1 MSKKTKISLSRLE
14 SFLKAQCDRLRT
26 SMDAA
31 EYKNYIIALLFLKRI
46 NDQFE
51 IDRQQ
56 LKDDLKK
63 QYPDADEAT
72 IEEELDIPS
81 KYNCYVLELARW
93 KYLLH
98 PMNEEGEELSYGDA
112 ITTALA
118 EVEKNNSALLSGVLS
133 KTKFNELNTK
143 GERVLDEETLSALLK
158 DFNDF
163 PKLQDENFEFPDLL
177 GAAYEYLIKFFAESA
192 GKKAGEFYTPS
203 EVVYLMG
210 QILQPKETDEICDPT
225 VGSGGLLITMHNYV
239 ENRYGS
245 ADKLTLHG
253 QEKFD
258 SPYQMCKMNMI
269 FHNIRNARIEQGDTL
284 LDPKL
289 VTGGTLNQY
298 DIVVA
303 NPPFSQNYTTANMK
317 FKERFQNWMSK
328 KKQAD
333 FMFVQHMISVLKNN
347 GRMAVVMPHGV
358 LFRGGEEQKMR
369 QRLIMGS
376 DINPACILECV
387 IGLPQGLFYGTGIP
401 AFLLIINKADATNR
415 KGVFFINADREYK
428 EGKNQ
433 NSLRPED
440 IEKISFVYHN
450 KKEIPGYSRLVS
462 KETLAKED
470 YNCNIRR
477 YVDNSEAPTPQDVKA
492 HINGG
497 IPANEID
504 ALKSVFDCYPGL
516 QEKLFTE
523 ATDDYANFTDSI
535 KEKADIKSIIA
546 ESDGKKQ
553 VVENYSTAIDAFWN
567 ASNADLNALHGG
579 SLFDFN
585 HNLTDRFVSELA
597 QLSVLDEY
605 QIRGS
610 FAHFSDALKSDF
622 RSVQSSGWTAE
633 LIPDDELIANEF
645 PEVLADFKRLES
657 RRDELEAKFAEIAD
671 MDPEEWDAEQYEV
684 MPKAI
689 ISDFRDER
697 KNLNGQIKE
706 LKKELKTQERMAK
719 FAFKVEQKRLNEL
732 RKQAVKAK
740 NEDTVKE
747 VDARIAALVLP
758 VIDDS
763 EIQELN
769 RQVENI
775 DAQIAHHVA
784 LENELKDCRKKIREI
799 EVSKEALADKAREQ
813 ISDDDARR
821 LITARWLNSLHEI
834 INVYLEAHARGLQ
847 QKVELIYGKYSVTLN
862 DLLSERDTATKE
874 LDVYLKE
881 LGYVDQTIDVNYE

>member
-1 MSKKTKISLSRLE
+1 MPKKTKISLSRLE

-51 IDRQQ
+51 IDRLA
-56 LKDDLKK
+56 LKDELKK
-63 QYPDADEAT
+63 QYPNAPETDIEA
-72 IEEELDIPS
+72 ELSIPE
-81 KYNCYVLELARW
+81 KYICYVPDKARW
-93 KYLLH
+93 KFVLN
-98 PMNEEGEELSYGDA
+98 PVDAEGETISYADA

-118 EVEKNNSALLSGVLS
+118 EVEKSNSALLSGVLS

-245 ADKLTLHG
+245 AEKLTLHG

-284 LDPKL
+284 LNPKL

-303 NPPFSQNYTTANMK
+303 NPPFSQNYTTANMQ

-333 FMFVQHMISVLKNN
+333 FMFVQHMIAVLKNN

-376 DINPACILECV
+376 ESHPSCILECV

-401 AFLLIINKADATNR
+401 ASLLIINKAGAADR

-440 IEKISFVYHN
+440 IEKISYIYHN
-450 KKEIPGYSRLVS
+450 KIEIEGYSRMVS
-462 KETLAKED
+462 RETLATED

-477 YVDNSEAPTPQDVKA
+477 YVDNSEPPTPQDVKA
-492 HINGG
+492 HLQGG
-497 IPANEID
+497 IPEAEIL
-504 ALKSVFDCYPGL
+504 ALKAEFDCYKGL
-516 QEKLFTE
+516 QDKLFTA
-523 ATDDYANFTDSI
+523 ATDGYAHFADAVN
-535 KEKADIKSIIA
+535 EKADIKTTIG
-546 ESDGKKQ
+546 ESKGKQQ
-553 VVENYSTAIDAFWN
+553 VADDYHKAIETFWK
-567 ASNADLNALHGG
+567 ASDADLDSLHGG

-585 HNLTDRFVSELA
+585 NNLTDRFVATLTN
-597 QLSVLDEY
+597 LNVLDKY
-605 QIRGS
+605 QVRGS
-610 FAHFSDALKSDF
+610 FAHFSDMLKSDF

-645 PEVLADFKRLES
+645 PEVLADLKRLEN
-657 RRDELEAKFAEIAD
+657 RRDELDAKFAEIAE

-684 MPKAI
+684 MPKSV
-689 ISDFRDER
+689 ISDIKAE
-697 KNLNGQIKE
+697 IKE
-706 LKKELKTQERMAK
+706 LKA
-719 FAFKVEQKRLNEL
+719 QKREL
-732 RKQAVKAK
+732 TKQQKALEKRRKLGESVADEA
-740 NEDTVKE
+740 
-747 VDARIAALVLP
+747 ARCAADIAALDKQ
-758 VIDDS
+758 IADK
-763 EIQELN
+763 E
-769 RQVENI
+769 
-775 DAQIAHHVA
+775 AGIAHHVA
-784 LENELKDCRKKIREI
+784 LENELKDCRKQIREI
-799 EVSKEALADKAREQ
+799 ELSKEALADKAREQ
-813 ISDDDARR
+813 ISDNDARR
-821 LITARWLNSLHEI
+821 LITQRWLATLHDNI
-834 INVYLEAHARGLQ
+834 AVYLEAHARRLQ
-847 QKVELIYGKYSVTLN
+847 QSIELLHDKYSVTLH
-862 DLLSERDTATKE
+862 DMLAERDEATNK
-874 LDVYLKE
+874 LDEFLKE
-881 LGYVDQTIDVNYE
+881 LGYF

>member
-1 MSKKTKISLSRLE
+1 MPKKTKISLSRLE
-14 SFLKAQCDRLRT
+14 SFLKAQCDCLRT

-51 IDRQQ
+51 IDRIA
-56 LKDDLKK
+56 LKDELKK
-63 QYPDADEAT
+63 QFPNAAEADIEA
-72 IEEELDIPS
+72 ELDIPE
-81 KYNCYVLELARW
+81 KYICYVPDKARW
-93 KYLLH
+93 KFVLN
-98 PMNEEGEELSYGDA
+98 PVDDEGETISYADA

-118 EVEKNNSALLSGVLS
+118 EVEKSNSALLSGVLS

-225 VGSGGLLITMHNYV
+225 VGSGGLLITMYNYV
-239 ENRYGS
+239 ENRYGN
-245 ADKLTLHG
+245 AAKLTLHG
-253 QEKFD
+253 QELKP

-269 FHNIRNARIEQGDTL
+269 FHNNRNARIEQGDTL
-284 LDPKL
+284 LTPKL

-303 NPPFSQNYTTANMK
+303 NPPFSQNYTTANMQ

-376 DINPACILECV
+376 EGHPSCILECV

-401 AFLLIINKADATNR
+401 ASLLIINKAGAAER

-440 IEKISFVYHN
+440 IEKISYVYHN
-450 KKEIPGYSRLVS
+450 KIEIDGYSRLVS
-462 KETLAKED
+462 KKTLAAED

-477 YVDNSEAPTPQDVKA
+477 YVDNSEPPTPQDVKA
-492 HINGG
+492 HLQGG
-497 IPANEID
+497 IPEAEIL
-504 ALKSVFDCYPGL
+504 ALKTFFDWYKGL
-516 QEKLFTE
+516 QDKLFTA
-523 ATDDYANFTDSI
+523 ATDGYAHFADAV
-535 KEKADIKSIIA
+535 KEKADIKNIIS
-546 ESDGKKQ
+546 ESKGKQQ
-553 VVENYSTAIDAFWN
+553 VADDYHKAIETFWTASD
-567 ASNADLNALHGG
+567 ADLDSLHGG

-585 HNLTDRFVSELA
+585 NNLTDRFVATLTSLN
-597 QLSVLDEY
+597 VLDKY
-605 QIRGS
+605 QVRGS
-610 FAHFSDALKSDF
+610 FAHFSDTLKSDF

-645 PEVLADFKRLES
+645 PEVLADLKRLEN
-657 RRDELEAKFAEIAD
+657 RRDELDAKFAEIAE

-684 MPKAI
+684 MPKSV
-689 ISDFRDER
+689 ISDIKAE
-697 KNLNGQIKE
+697 IKE
-706 LKKELKTQERMAK
+706 LKA
-719 FAFKVEQKRLNEL
+719 QKREL
-732 RKQAVKAK
+732 SKQQKALEKRRKLGESVADEAARCAADIATLDKQIA
-740 NEDTVKE
+740 EKE
-747 VDARIAALVLP
+747 
-758 VIDDS
+758 S
-763 EIQELN
+763 G
-769 RQVENI
+769 
-775 DAQIAHHVA
+775 IAHHVT
-784 LENELKDCRKKIREI
+784 LENELKDCRKQIREI
-799 EVSKEALADKAREQ
+799 ELSKEALADKAREQ

-821 LITARWLNSLHEI
+821 LITQRWLASLHDNI
-834 INVYLEAHARGLQ
+834 AVYLEAHARHLQ
-847 QKVELIYGKYSVTLN
+847 QSIELLHDKYSVTLQN
-862 DLLSERDTATKE
+862 LIEERDAATEE
-874 LDVYLKE
+874 LNKYLKE
-881 LGYVDQTIDVNYE
+881 LGYE

>member
-1 MSKKTKISLSRLE
+1 MPKKQKISLSRLE

-51 IDRQQ
+51 IDRIA
-56 LKDDLKK
+56 LKESLRK
-63 QYPDADEAT
+63 QYPDADDNDIT
-72 IEEELDIPS
+72 NELDIPE
-81 KYNCYVLELARW
+81 KYNCYVPEKARW
-93 KYLLH
+93 EFVLN
-98 PMNEEGEELSYGDA
+98 PTDDEGAIISYADA

-118 EVEKNNSALLSGVLS
+118 EVEKSNSALLSGVLS

-143 GERVLDEETLSALLK
+143 GERILDEETLRALLN

-245 ADKLTLHG
+245 AERLTLHG

-284 LDPKL
+284 LTPKL
-289 VTGGTLNQY
+289 TTNGTLNQY

-303 NPPFSQNYTTANMK
+303 NPPFSQNYTTANMQ
-317 FKERFQNWMSK
+317 FKERFRNWMSK

-369 QRLIMGS
+369 QRLITGS
-376 DINPACILECV
+376 ETAPSCILECV

-401 AFLLIINKADATNR
+401 ASLLIINKAGATDR
-415 KGVFFINADREYK
+415 KGVFFINADREYR

-440 IEKISFVYHN
+440 IEKISYVYHN
-450 KKEIPGYSRLVS
+450 KIEIDGYSRLVC
-462 KETLAKED
+462 KEMLEAED
-470 YNCNIRR
+470 FNCNIRR
-477 YVDNSEAPTPQDVKA
+477 YVDNSEPPTPQDVKA
-492 HINGG
+492 HLQGG
-497 IPANEID
+497 IPETEIL
-504 ALKSVFDCYPGL
+504 ALKTMFDCYNGL
-516 QEKLFTE
+516 QNKMFTA
-523 ATDDYANFTDSI
+523 ATDGYAHFTDAVT
-535 KEKADIKSIIA
+535 EKADIKTIIG
-546 ESDGKKQ
+546 ESKGKQQ
-553 VVENYSTAIDAFWN
+553 VADDYHKAIETFWTASD
-567 ASNADLNALHGG
+567 ADLDALHGG

-585 HNLTDRFVSELA
+585 NQLTDRFVATLTN
-597 QLSVLDEY
+597 LNVLDKY
-605 QIRGS
+605 QVRGS
-610 FAHFSDALKSDF
+610 FAHFSDSLKSDF

-645 PEVLADFKRLES
+645 PEVLADLKRLEN
-657 RRDELEAKFAEIAD
+657 RRDELDAKFAEIAEL
-671 MDPEEWDAEQYEV
+671 DPEEWDAEQYEV
-684 MPKAI
+684 MPKAV
-689 ISDFRDER
+689 ISEI
-697 KNLNGQIKE
+697 KGEIKE
-706 LKKELKTQERMAK
+706 LKA
-719 FAFKVEQKRLNEL
+719 QKREL
-732 RKQAVKAK
+732 AKQQKALEKRRKAGE
-740 NEDTVKE
+740 NMTVQLDKYAN
-747 VDARIAALVLP
+747 DIA
-758 VIDDS
+758 
-763 EIQELN
+763 
-769 RQVENI
+769 NI
-775 DAQIAHHVA
+775 DAQMADKETGIAHHVA
-784 LENELKDCRKKIREI
+784 LENELKDCRKQIREI
-799 EVSKEALADKAREQ
+799 ERSKEALADKAREQ
-813 ISDDDARR
+813 ISDTDARR
-821 LITARWLNSLHEI
+821 LITQRWLATLHDNI
-834 INVYLEAHARGLQ
+834 AVYLEAHARRLQ
-847 QKVELIYGKYSVTLN
+847 QCVELLHDKYSVTLR
-862 DLLSERDTATKE
+862 DLLDERDAATEE
-874 LDVYLKE
+874 LNKYLKE
-881 LGYVDQTIDVNYE
+881 LGYE

>member
-1 MSKKTKISLSRLE
+1 MFKLSQMAKKTKISLSRLE

-51 IDRQQ
+51 IDRLA

-81 KYNCYVLELARW
+81 KYNCYVPALARW

-245 ADKLTLHG
+245 AEKLTLHG

-289 VTGGTLNQY
+289 VNGGTLNQY

-401 AFLLIINKADATNR
+401 ASLLIINKADATNR
-415 KGVFFINADREYK
+415 EGVFFINADREYK

-450 KKEIPGYSRLVS
+450 KKEIPGYSRVVS
-462 KETLAKED
+462 KETLAEED

-497 IPANEID
+497 IPAKEID
-504 ALKSVFDCYPGL
+504 ELKPVFDCYPGL

-523 ATDDYANFTDSI
+523 ATDGYADFAESVI
-535 KEKADIKSIIA
+535 EKADIKNIIA

-553 VVENYSTAIDAFWN
+553 VMESYSTAIDAFWN
-567 ASNADLNALHGG
+567 ASDADLNALHGG

-597 QLSVLDEY
+597 KLSVLDEY

-645 PEVLADFKRLES
+645 PEVLADLKRLES

-689 ISDFRDER
+689 ITDFKDER

-706 LKKELKTQERMAK
+706 LKKEQKAQERMAK

-821 LITARWLNSLHEI
+821 LITARWLATLHDNI
-834 INVYLEAHARGLQ
+834 AVYLEAHALRLQ
-847 QKVELIYGKYSVTLN
+847 QSVELLHDKYFVTLN
-862 DLLSERDTATKE
+862 DLLSERDEATKE
-874 LDVYLKE
+874 LDEYLKE
-881 LGYVDQTIDVNYE
+881 LGYTNA

>member
-1 MSKKTKISLSRLE
+1 MSRKTKISLSRLE

-51 IDRQQ
+51 IDRLK
-56 LKDDLKK
+56 LKDELLK
-63 QYPDADEAT
+63 QYPDADEAD
-72 IEEELDIPS
+72 IEAELDIPE
-81 KYNCYVLELARW
+81 KHICYVPDKARW
-93 KYLLH
+93 KFVLN
-98 PMNEEGEELSYGDA
+98 PVDDKGEDVSYADA

-118 EVEKNNSALLSGVLS
+118 EVEKSNSALLSGVLS

-143 GERVLDEETLSALLK
+143 GERVLDEETLDALLK
-158 DFNDF
+158 DFDRF

-245 ADKLTLHG
+245 AEKLTLHG

-284 LDPKL
+284 LNPKL
-289 VTGGTLNQY
+289 TTGGTLNQY

-303 NPPFSQNYTTANMK
+303 NPPFSQNYTTANMQY
-317 FKERFQNWMSK
+317 KERFQNWMSK
-328 KKQAD
+328 KKHAD

-376 DINPACILECV
+376 EGHPSCILECV
-387 IGLPQGLFYGTGIP
+387 IGLPQALFYGTGIP
-401 AFLLIINKADATNR
+401 ASLLIINKEGAADR

-440 IEKISFVYHN
+440 IEKISYVYHH
-450 KKEIPGYSRLVS
+450 KKELEGYSRMVS
-462 KETLAKED
+462 CETLAAED

-492 HINGG
+492 HLQGG
-497 IPANEID
+497 IPQAEVQ
-504 ALKSVFDCYPGL
+504 ALKPCFDNYKGL

-523 ATDDYANFTDSI
+523 ATDGYAHFTEAV
-535 KEKADIKSIIA
+535 KEKADIKALIN
-546 ESDGKKQ
+546 ESEGKQ
-553 VVENYSTAIDAFWN
+553 QITDSYHQAIETFWK
-567 ASNADLNALHGG
+567 SSDADLNSLQGG

-585 HNLTDRFVSELA
+585 NNLTDRFVSTLS
-597 QLSVLDEY
+597 QLEVLDQY

-610 FAHFSDALKSDF
+610 FAHFSDMLKSDF

-645 PEVLADFKRLES
+645 PEVLADLKRLEN
-657 RRDELEAKFAEIAD
+657 RRDELDAKFAEIAEMEPD
-671 MDPEEWDAEQYEV
+671 EWDAEQYEV

-689 ISDFRDER
+689 ISEI
-697 KNLNGQIKE
+697 KAEIKE
-706 LKKELKTQERMAK
+706 LKAQKRELAKQQKALEKRRKSGADVTKELRVCGADLSDIEFQITEKEAGIARH
-719 FAFKVEQKRLNEL
+719 VE
-732 RKQAVKAK
+732 
-740 NEDTVKE
+740 
-747 VDARIAALVLP
+747 
-758 VIDDS
+758 
-763 EIQELN
+763 
-769 RQVENI
+769 
-775 DAQIAHHVA
+775 

-799 EVSKEALADKAREQ
+799 ELSKEALADKAREQ
-813 ISDDDARR
+813 ISDDDAHR
-821 LITARWLNSLHEI
+821 LITQRWLVTLHDN
-834 INVYLEAHARGLQ
+834 INVYLEAHARRLQ
-847 QKVELIYGKYSVTLN
+847 QSVELLYEKYSVTLK
-862 DLLSERDTATKE
+862 DLIKERDEATKE
-874 LDVYLKE
+874 LDGYLKE
-881 LGYVDQTIDVNYE
+881 LGYIQ

>member
-1 MSKKTKISLSRLE
+1 MPKKTKISLSRLE

-51 IDRQQ
+51 IDRIA
-56 LKDDLKK
+56 LKDELKK
-63 QYPDADEAT
+63 QYPNAAGADIEA
-72 IEEELDIPS
+72 ELDIPE
-81 KYNCYVLELARW
+81 KYICYVPDKARW
-93 KYLLH
+93 KFVLN
-98 PMNEEGEELSYGDA
+98 PVDDEGETISYADA

-118 EVEKNNSALLSGVLS
+118 EVEKSNSALLSGVLS

-245 ADKLTLHG
+245 AERLTLHG

-284 LDPKL
+284 LNPKL

-303 NPPFSQNYTTANMK
+303 NPPFSQNYTTANMQ

-369 QRLIMGS
+369 QRLITGS
-376 DINPACILECV
+376 EGHPSCILECV

-401 AFLLIINKADATNR
+401 ASLLIINKANATNR
-415 KGVFFINADREYK
+415 QGVFFINADREYK

-440 IEKISFVYHN
+440 IEKISYVYHN
-450 KKEIPGYSRLVS
+450 KIEIEGYSRLVT
-462 KETLAKED
+462 KETLKAED

-477 YVDNSEAPTPQDVKA
+477 YVDNSEPPTPQDVKA
-492 HINGG
+492 HLQGG
-497 IPANEID
+497 IPEAEIL
-504 ALKSVFDCYPGL
+504 ALKAEFDCYKGL
-516 QEKLFTE
+516 QDKLFTA
-523 ATDDYANFTDSI
+523 ATNGYAHFADAV
-535 KEKADIKSIIA
+535 KEKADIKTTIG
-546 ESDGKKQ
+546 ESKGKQQ
-553 VVENYSTAIDAFWN
+553 VADDYHKAIETFWK
-567 ASNADLNALHGG
+567 ASDADLDTLHGG

-585 HNLTDRFVSELA
+585 NNLTDRFVATLTSLN
-597 QLSVLDEY
+597 VLDKY
-605 QIRGS
+605 QVRGS
-610 FAHFSDALKSDF
+610 FAHFSDTLKSDF

-645 PEVLADFKRLES
+645 PEVLADLKRLEN
-657 RRDELEAKFAEIAD
+657 RRDELDAKFAEIAE

-684 MPKAI
+684 MPKTI
-689 ISDFRDER
+689 ISEV
-697 KNLNGQIKE
+697 KAEIKE
-706 LKKELKTQERMAK
+706 LKA
-719 FAFKVEQKRLNEL
+719 QKREL
-732 RKQAVKAK
+732 SKQQKALEKRRKLG
-740 NEDTVKE
+740 ETV
-747 VDARIAALVLP
+747 VDETAQCAADIAALDKQ
-758 VIDDS
+758 IA
-763 EIQELN
+763 EKE
-769 RQVENI
+769 
-775 DAQIAHHVA
+775 AGIAHHVA

-799 EVSKEALADKAREQ
+799 ELSKEALADKAREQ

-821 LITARWLNSLHEI
+821 LITQRWLATLHDNI
-834 INVYLEAHARGLQ
+834 VVYLEAHARRLQ
-847 QKVELIYGKYSVTLN
+847 QSVELLHNKYSVTLQN
-862 DLLSERDTATKE
+862 LIEERDKATKV
-874 LDVYLKE
+874 LDDYLKE
-881 LGYVDQTIDVNYE
+881 LGYANA

>member
-1 MSKKTKISLSRLE
+1 MSRKTKVSLSRLE

-51 IDRQQ
+51 IDRLA

-81 KYNCYVLELARW
+81 KYNCYVPVLARW

-245 ADKLTLHG
+245 AEKLTLHG

-401 AFLLIINKADATNR
+401 ASLLIINKADATNR
-415 KGVFFINADREYK
+415 EGVFFINADREYK

-462 KETLAKED
+462 KETLAEED

-497 IPANEID
+497 IPVKEID
-504 ALKSVFDCYPGL
+504 ELKPVFDCYEGL

-523 ATDDYANFTDSI
+523 ATDGYADFSDAVT
-535 KEKADIKSIIA
+535 EKADIKSIIA

-553 VVENYSTAIDAFWN
+553 VMESYSTAIDAFWN
-567 ASNADLNALHGG
+567 ASDADLNALHGG

-597 QLSVLDEY
+597 KLSVLDEY

-645 PEVLADFKRLES
+645 PEVLADLKRLES

-684 MPKAI
+684 MPKTI

-697 KNLNGQIKE
+697 KNLNAQIKE
-706 LKKELKTQERMAK
+706 LKKEQKAQERMAK
-719 FAFKVEQKRLNEL
+719 IEFRIEQKRLNEL

-799 EVSKEALADKAREQ
+799 EVGKEALADKAREQ

-834 INVYLEAHARGLQ
+834 INVYLESHARGLQ
-847 QKVELIYGKYSVTLN
+847 QKVELLHDKYSVTLN
-862 DLLSERDTATKE
+862 DLLSERDAATKE
-874 LDVYLKE
+874 LNVYLKE
-881 LGYVDQTIDVNYE
+881 LGYIQ

>member
-1 MSKKTKISLSRLE
+1 MPKKTKISLSRLE

-51 IDRQQ
+51 IDRLA
-56 LKDDLKK
+56 LKDKLKA
-63 QYPDADEAT
+63 QYPDVDEAD
-72 IEEELDIPS
+72 IEAELDVPE
-81 KYNCYVLELARW
+81 KYNCFVPDKARW
-93 KYLLH
+93 KYVLH
-98 PMNEEGEELSYGDA
+98 PLDDEGETIDYADA

-118 EVEKNNSALLSGVLS
+118 EVEKHNSALLSGVLS
-133 KTKFNELNTK
+133 KTRFNDLNTK
-143 GERVLDEETLSALLK
+143 GERILDEETLKALLK

-269 FHNIRNARIEQGDTL
+269 FHNIRTARIEQGDTL

-289 VTGGTLNQY
+289 VAGGVLNQY

-333 FMFVQHMISVLKNN
+333 FMFVQHMIAVLKNN

-376 DINPACILECV
+376 DTNPSCILECV

-401 AFLLIINKADATNR
+401 ASLLIINKAGAADR
-415 KGVFFINADREYK
+415 KGVFFINADKEYK

-450 KKEIPGYSRLVS
+450 KVEIKGYSRLVT
-462 KETLAKED
+462 KETLAAED

-477 YVDNSEAPTPQDVKA
+477 YVDNSEPPTPQDVKA
-492 HINGG
+492 HIKGG
-497 IPANEID
+497 IPQAEIE
-504 ALKSVFDCYPGL
+504 ALNMYFDCYQGL
-516 QEKLFTE
+516 KDLLFTGE
-523 ATDDYANFTDSI
+523 TEGYANFTDAV
-535 KEKADIKSIIA
+535 KEKAVIKNMIG
-546 ESDGKKQ
+546 ESEGKKQ
-553 VVENYSTAIDAFWN
+553 VAADYHKAIENFWE
-567 ASNADLNALHGG
+567 ASHADLDGLHDG

-585 HNLTDRFVSELA
+585 NNLTERFVSSLGGLE
-597 QLSVLDEY
+597 VLD
-605 QIRGS
+605 QNQVRGS
-610 FAHFSDALKSDF
+610 FAHFSDTLRSDF

-633 LIPDDELIANEF
+633 LIPDEELIANEF
-645 PEVLADFKRLES
+645 PEVLKDLRRLES
-657 RRDELEAKFAEIAD
+657 RRDELDAKFAEIAEIE
-671 MDPEEWDAEQYEV
+671 PEEWDAEQYEV

-689 ISDFRDER
+689 ISEI
-697 KNLNGQIKE
+697 KAEIKE
-706 LKKELKTQERMAK
+706 LKA
-719 FAFKVEQKRLNEL
+719 QKREL
-732 RKQAVKAK
+732 AKQQKALAKRGKAGTDVATEAAKCATDMEELDKQIAVKEAGI
-740 NEDTVKE
+740 
-747 VDARIAALVLP
+747 ARH
-758 VIDDS
+758 
-763 EIQELN
+763 
-769 RQVENI
+769 VE
-775 DAQIAHHVA
+775 
-784 LENELKDCRKKIREI
+784 LENELKECRKHIREI
-799 EVSKEALADKAREQ
+799 EQNKEALADKAREQ

-821 LITARWLNSLHEI
+821 LITQRWLDTLHNNI
-834 INVYLEAHARGLQ
+834 DVYLEAHARRMQ
-847 QKVELIYGKYSVTLN
+847 QGVELLFDKYTVTLKALIDKRN
-862 DLLSERDTATKE
+862 DATEE
-874 LDVYLKE
+874 LNGYLKE
-881 LGYVDQTIDVNYE
+881 LGYIE

>member
-1 MSKKTKISLSRLE
+1 MPKKTKISLSRLE

-51 IDRQQ
+51 IDRLA
-56 LKDDLKK
+56 LKDELKK
-63 QYPDADEAT
+63 QYPNAPETDIEA
-72 IEEELDIPS
+72 ELSIPE
-81 KYNCYVLELARW
+81 KYICYVPDKARW
-93 KYLLH
+93 KFVLN
-98 PMNEEGEELSYGDA
+98 PVDDEGETISYADA

-118 EVEKNNSALLSGVLS
+118 EVEKSNSALLSGVLS

-245 ADKLTLHG
+245 AERLTLHG

-284 LDPKL
+284 LTPKL

-303 NPPFSQNYTTANMK
+303 NPPFSQNYTTANMQ

-358 LFRGGEEQKMR
+358 LFRGDEEQKMR

-376 DINPACILECV
+376 EGHPSCILECV

-401 AFLLIINKADATNR
+401 ASLLIINKAGAADR

-440 IEKISFVYHN
+440 IEKISYVYHN
-450 KKEIPGYSRLVS
+450 KIEIEGYSRMVS
-462 KETLAKED
+462 RETLATED

-477 YVDNSEAPTPQDVKA
+477 YVDNSEPPTPQDVKA
-492 HINGG
+492 HLQGG
-497 IPANEID
+497 IPEAEIL
-504 ALKSVFDCYPGL
+504 ALKAEFDCYKGL
-516 QEKLFTE
+516 QDKLFTA
-523 ATDDYANFTDSI
+523 ATDGYAHFADAV
-535 KEKADIKSIIA
+535 KEKADIKTIIG
-546 ESDGKKQ
+546 ESKGKQQ
-553 VVENYSTAIDAFWN
+553 VADDYHKAIETFWK
-567 ASNADLNALHGG
+567 ASDADLDTLHGG

-585 HNLTDRFVSELA
+585 NNLTDRFVATLTN
-597 QLSVLDEY
+597 LNVLDQY
-605 QIRGS
+605 QVRGS
-610 FAHFSDALKSDF
+610 FAHFSDTLKSDF

-645 PEVLADFKRLES
+645 PEVLADLKRLEN
-657 RRDELEAKFAEIAD
+657 RRDELDAKFAEIAE

-684 MPKAI
+684 MPKSV
-689 ISDFRDER
+689 ISDIKAE
-697 KNLNGQIKE
+697 IKE
-706 LKKELKTQERMAK
+706 LKA
-719 FAFKVEQKRLNEL
+719 QKREL
-732 RKQAVKAK
+732 SKQQKALEKRRKLGESVADEAARCAADIATLDKQIA
-740 NEDTVKE
+740 DKE
-747 VDARIAALVLP
+747 AG
-758 VIDDS
+758 
-763 EIQELN
+763 
-769 RQVENI
+769 
-775 DAQIAHHVA
+775 IAHHVE

-799 EVSKEALADKAREQ
+799 EQNKEKLADKAREQ

-821 LITARWLNSLHEI
+821 LITQRWLATLHDNI
-834 INVYLEAHARGLQ
+834 AVYLEAHARRLQ
-847 QKVELIYGKYSVTLN
+847 QSVELLHDKYSVTLH
-862 DLLSERDTATKE
+862 DMLAERDEATNK
-874 LDVYLKE
+874 LDEFLKE
-881 LGYVDQTIDVNYE
+881 LGYF

>member
-1 MSKKTKISLSRLE
+1 MPKKQKISLSRLE

-51 IDRQQ
+51 IDRIA
-56 LKDDLKK
+56 LKESLRK
-63 QYPDADEAT
+63 QYPDADDNDIT
-72 IEEELDIPS
+72 NELDIPE
-81 KYNCYVLELARW
+81 KYNCYVPEKARW
-93 KYLLH
+93 EFVLN
-98 PMNEEGEELSYGDA
+98 PTDDEGAIISYADA

-118 EVEKNNSALLSGVLS
+118 EVEKSNSALLSGVLS

-143 GERVLDEETLSALLK
+143 GERILDEETLRALLN

-245 ADKLTLHG
+245 AEKLTLHG

-284 LDPKL
+284 LTPKL
-289 VTGGTLNQY
+289 TTNGTLNQY

-303 NPPFSQNYTTANMK
+303 NPPFSQNYTTANMQ
-317 FKERFQNWMSK
+317 FKERFRNWMSK

-369 QRLIMGS
+369 QRLITGS
-376 DINPACILECV
+376 ETAPSCILECV

-401 AFLLIINKADATNR
+401 ASLLIINKAGATDR
-415 KGVFFINADREYK
+415 KGVFFINADREYR

-440 IEKISFVYHN
+440 IEKISYVYHN
-450 KKEIPGYSRLVS
+450 KIEIDGYSRLVC
-462 KETLAKED
+462 KEMLEAED
-470 YNCNIRR
+470 FNCNIRR
-477 YVDNSEAPTPQDVKA
+477 YVDNSEPPTPQDVKA
-492 HINGG
+492 HLQGG
-497 IPANEID
+497 IPETEIL
-504 ALKSVFDCYPGL
+504 ALKTEFDCYNGL
-516 QEKLFTE
+516 QNKMFTA
-523 ATDDYANFTDSI
+523 ATDGYAHFADAVP
-535 KEKADIKSIIA
+535 EKADIKTIIG
-546 ESDGKKQ
+546 ESKGKQQ
-553 VVENYSTAIDAFWN
+553 VADDYHKAIETFWTASD
-567 ASNADLNALHGG
+567 ADLDALHGG

-585 HNLTDRFVSELA
+585 NQLTDRFVATLTN
-597 QLSVLDEY
+597 LNVLDKY
-605 QIRGS
+605 QVRGS
-610 FAHFSDALKSDF
+610 FAHFSDSLKSDF

-645 PEVLADFKRLES
+645 PEVLADLKRLEN
-657 RRDELEAKFAEIAD
+657 RRDELNAKFAEIAEL
-671 MDPEEWDAEQYEV
+671 DPEEWDAEQYEV
-684 MPKAI
+684 MPKAV
-689 ISDFRDER
+689 ISEI
-697 KNLNGQIKE
+697 KGEIKE
-706 LKKELKTQERMAK
+706 LKA
-719 FAFKVEQKRLNEL
+719 QKREL
-732 RKQAVKAK
+732 AKQQKALEKRRKAGENMTAQLDKYA
-740 NEDTVKE
+740 ND
-747 VDARIAALVLP
+747 IA
-758 VIDDS
+758 
-763 EIQELN
+763 
-769 RQVENI
+769 NI
-775 DAQIAHHVA
+775 DAQMADKETGIAHHVA
-784 LENELKDCRKKIREI
+784 LENELKDCRKQIREI
-799 EVSKEALADKAREQ
+799 ERSKEALADKAREQ
-813 ISDDDARR
+813 ISDTDARR
-821 LITARWLNSLHEI
+821 LITQRWLATLHDNI
-834 INVYLEAHARGLQ
+834 AVYLEAHARRLQ
-847 QKVELIYGKYSVTLN
+847 QCVELLHDKYSVTLR
-862 DLLSERDTATKE
+862 DLLDERDAATEE
-874 LDVYLKE
+874 LNKYLKE
-881 LGYVDQTIDVNYE
+881 LGYE

>member
-1 MSKKTKISLSRLE
+1 MPKKTKISLSRLE

-51 IDRQQ
+51 IDRLV
-56 LKDDLKK
+56 LKEELKK
-63 QYPDADEAT
+63 QYPNAAEADIEA
-72 IEEELDIPS
+72 ELDIPE
-81 KYNCYVLELARW
+81 KYICYVPDKARW
-93 KYLLH
+93 KFVLN
-98 PMNEEGEELSYGDA
+98 PVDDEGESVSYADA

-118 EVEKNNSALLSGVLS
+118 EVEKSNSALLSGVLS

-245 ADKLTLHG
+245 ADRLTLHG

-269 FHNIRNARIEQGDTL
+269 FHNIRDARIEQGDTL
-284 LDPKL
+284 LTPKL
-289 VTGGTLNQY
+289 VTSGALNQY

-303 NPPFSQNYTTANMK
+303 NPPFSQNYTTANMQ

-333 FMFVQHMISVLKNN
+333 FMFVQHMIAVLKNN

-369 QRLIMGS
+369 QRLITGS
-376 DINPACILECV
+376 EGHPSCILECV

-401 AFLLIINKADATNR
+401 ASLLIINKAGAADR

-440 IEKISFVYHN
+440 IEKISYVYHN
-450 KKEIPGYSRLVS
+450 KIEIEGYSRMVS
-462 KETLAKED
+462 RETLAAED

-477 YVDNSEAPTPQDVKA
+477 YVDNSEPPTPQDVKA
-492 HINGG
+492 HLQGG
-497 IPANEID
+497 IPEAEIL
-504 ALKSVFDCYPGL
+504 ALKTEFDCYNGL
-516 QEKLFTE
+516 QDKLFTA
-523 ATDDYANFTDSI
+523 ATNGYAHFADAV
-535 KEKADIKSIIA
+535 KEKADIKTIIS
-546 ESDGKKQ
+546 ESKGKQQ
-553 VVENYSTAIDAFWN
+553 VADEYHKAIETFWTASD
-567 ASNADLNALHGG
+567 ADLDSLHGG

-585 HNLTDRFVSELA
+585 KNLTERFVATLTSLN
-597 QLSVLDEY
+597 VLDKY
-605 QIRGS
+605 QVRGS
-610 FAHFSDALKSDF
+610 FAHFSDTLKSDF

-633 LIPDDELIANEF
+633 LIPDNELIANKF
-645 PEVLADFKRLES
+645 PEVLADLKRLEN
-657 RRDELEAKFAEIAD
+657 RRDELDAKFAEIAEI
-671 MDPEEWDAEQYEV
+671 DPEEWDAEQYEV
-684 MPKAI
+684 MPKSV
-689 ISDFRDER
+689 ISDIKAE
-697 KNLNGQIKE
+697 IKE
-706 LKKELKTQERMAK
+706 LKA
-719 FAFKVEQKRLNEL
+719 QKREL
-732 RKQAVKAK
+732 SKQQKAMEKRRKLGESVADEA
-740 NEDTVKE
+740 
-747 VDARIAALVLP
+747 ARCAADIAALDKQ
-758 VIDDS
+758 IADK
-763 EIQELN
+763 E
-769 RQVENI
+769 
-775 DAQIAHHVA
+775 AGIAHHVA

-799 EVSKEALADKAREQ
+799 EQNKEKLADKAREQ

-821 LITARWLNSLHEI
+821 LITARWLKSLHDN
-834 INVYLEAHARGLQ
+834 INVYLEAHARHLQ
-847 QKVELIYGKYSVTLN
+847 QSVELLHDKYSVTLH
-862 DLLSERDTATKE
+862 DMLEERDEASKE
-874 LDVYLKE
+874 LEGYLKE
-881 LGYVDQTIDVNYE
+881 LGYIQ

>member
-1 MSKKTKISLSRLE
+1 MHRKTKISLSRLE

-31 EYKNYIIALLFLKRI
+31 EYKNYIIAMLFLKRI

-51 IDRQQ
+51 IDRIA
-56 LKDDLKK
+56 LKDELKK
-63 QYPDADEAT
+63 QYPNAAEADIEA
-72 IEEELDIPS
+72 ELDIPE
-81 KYNCYVLELARW
+81 KYICYVPDKARW
-93 KYLLH
+93 KFVLN
-98 PMNEEGEELSYGDA
+98 PVDDEGETISYADA

-118 EVEKNNSALLSGVLS
+118 EVEKSNSALLSGVLS

-289 VTGGTLNQY
+289 VSGGTLNQY

-369 QRLIMGS
+369 QRLITGS
-376 DINPACILECV
+376 EGHPSCILECV

-401 AFLLIINKADATNR
+401 ASLLIINKADATNR
-415 KGVFFINADREYK
+415 EGVFFINADREYK

-440 IEKISFVYHN
+440 IEKISYVYHN
-450 KKEIPGYSRLVS
+450 KIEITGYSRLVT
-462 KETLAKED
+462 KETLKAED

-477 YVDNSEAPTPQDVKA
+477 YVDNSEPPTPQDVKA
-492 HINGG
+492 HLQGG
-497 IPANEID
+497 IPEAEIL
-504 ALKSVFDCYPGL
+504 ALKAEFDCYNGL
-516 QEKLFTE
+516 QDKLFTV
-523 ATDDYANFTDSI
+523 ATNGYAHFANAV
-535 KEKADIKSIIA
+535 KEKADIKTIIS
-546 ESDGKKQ
+546 ESKGKQQ
-553 VVENYSTAIDAFWN
+553 VADNYHKAIETFWK
-567 ASNADLNALHGG
+567 ASDADLDSLHGG

-585 HNLTDRFVSELA
+585 NNLTDRFVATLTSLN
-597 QLSVLDEY
+597 VLDKY
-605 QIRGS
+605 QVRGS
-610 FAHFSDALKSDF
+610 FAHFSDTLKSDF

-645 PEVLADFKRLES
+645 PEVLADLKRLEN
-657 RRDELEAKFAEIAD
+657 RRDELDAKFAEIAEI
-671 MDPEEWDAEQYEV
+671 DPEEWDAEQYEV
-684 MPKAI
+684 MPKSV
-689 ISDFRDER
+689 ISDIKAET
-697 KNLNGQIKE
+697 KE
-706 LKKELKTQERMAK
+706 LKA
-719 FAFKVEQKRLNEL
+719 QKREL
-732 RKQAVKAK
+732 TKQQKALEKRRKLGESVADEA
-740 NEDTVKE
+740 
-747 VDARIAALVLP
+747 ARCAADIAALDKQ
-758 VIDDS
+758 IADK
-763 EIQELN
+763 E
-769 RQVENI
+769 
-775 DAQIAHHVA
+775 AGIAHHID
-784 LENELKDCRKKIREI
+784 LENELKGCRKKIREI
-799 EVSKEALADKAREQ
+799 ELSKEALADKAREQ

-821 LITARWLNSLHEI
+821 LITQRWLATLHDNI
-834 INVYLEAHARGLQ
+834 AVYLEAHARRLQ
-847 QKVELIYGKYSVTLN
+847 QSVELLHDKYSVTLT
-862 DLLSERDTATKE
+862 DLLSERDEATKE
-874 LDVYLKE
+874 LDGYLKE
-881 LGYVDQTIDVNYE
+881 LGYI

>member
-51 IDRQQ
+51 IDRLA
-56 LKDDLKK
+56 LKEKLVK
-63 QYPDADEAT
+63 QYPDADESD
-72 IEEELDIPS
+72 IENELDFAE
-81 KYNCYVLELARW
+81 KYICYVPDKARW
-93 KYLLH
+93 KFVLN
-98 PMNEEGEELSYGDA
+98 PVDDEGESISYADA
-112 ITTALA
+112 ITTALV
-118 EVEKNNSALLSGVLS
+118 EVEKSNSALLSGVLS

-143 GERVLDEETLSALLK
+143 GERILDEETLSALLK

-245 ADKLTLHG
+245 AERLTLHG

-284 LDPKL
+284 LSPKL
-289 VTGGTLNQY
+289 VTNGTLNQY

-303 NPPFSQNYTTANMK
+303 NPPFSQNYNKANMQ
-317 FKERFQNWMSK
+317 FKERFQNWMST

-333 FMFVQHMISVLKNN
+333 FMFVQHMIAVLKNN

-376 DINPACILECV
+376 GTTPNCILECV

-401 AFLLIINKADATNR
+401 ASLLIINKKDADKR
-415 KGVFFINADREYK
+415 KGVFFINADRDYK

-440 IEKISFVYHN
+440 IEKISYVYHN
-450 KKEIPGYSRLVS
+450 KIEIEGYSRLVT
-462 KETLAKED
+462 KETLELED
-470 YNCNIRR
+470 FNCNIRR
-477 YVDNSEAPTPQDVKA
+477 YVDNSEPPTPQDVKA
-492 HINGG
+492 HLNGG
-497 IPANEID
+497 IPVAEIE
-504 ALKSVFDCYPGL
+504 ALQADLDCYKGL
-516 QEKLFTE
+516 KDKLFSKP
-523 ATDDYANFTDSI
+523 TDNYADFADAV
-535 KEKADIKSIIA
+535 KEKADIKTIIGKS
-546 ESDGKKQ
+546 EGKKQ
-553 VVENYSTAIDAFWN
+553 IMNKYSKAIDDFWK
-567 ASNADLNALHGG
+567 ASDADLNALHGG

-585 HNLTDRFVSELA
+585 NHLTDRFVATLTSLN
-597 QLSVLDEY
+597 VLDKY
-605 QIRGS
+605 QVRGS
-610 FAHFSDALKSDF
+610 FAHFSDTLKSDF

-633 LIPDDELIANEF
+633 LIPDDELIENEF
-645 PEVLADFKRLES
+645 PDVQNDLIWFEG

-671 MDPEEWDAEQYEV
+671 LGPEECDAEQHEV
-684 MPKAI
+684 MPKAV
-689 ISDFRDER
+689 ISEIKSD
-697 KNLNGQIKE
+697 IKE
-706 LKKELKTQERMAK
+706 LKAQKRELTK
-719 FAFKVEQKRLNEL
+719 EQKALEKR
-732 RKQAVKAK
+732 RKSGADVEIEIKKSVTAL
-740 NEDTVKE
+740 EDLDKQIADKE
-747 VDARIAALVLP
+747 AG
-758 VIDDS
+758 
-763 EIQELN
+763 
-769 RQVENI
+769 
-775 DAQIAHHVA
+775 IAHHID
-784 LENELKDCRKKIREI
+784 LENELKGCRKKIREI
-799 EVSKEALADKAREQ
+799 ELSKEALADKAREQ

-821 LITARWLNSLHEI
+821 LITQRWLATLHDNI
-834 INVYLEAHARGLQ
+834 AVYLEAHARRLQ
-847 QKVELIYGKYSVTLN
+847 QSVELLHDKYSVTLQN
-862 DLLSERDTATKE
+862 LIEERDEATKV
-874 LDVYLKE
+874 LDDYMKE
-881 LGYVDQTIDVNYE
+881 LGYL

>member
-1 MSKKTKISLSRLE
+1 MPKKQKISLSRLE

-51 IDRQQ
+51 IDRIA
-56 LKDDLKK
+56 LKESLRK
-63 QYPDADEAT
+63 QYPDADDNDIAN
-72 IEEELDIPS
+72 ELDIPE
-81 KYNCYVLELARW
+81 KYNCYVPEKARW
-93 KYLLH
+93 EFVLN
-98 PMNEEGEELSYGDA
+98 PTDDEGAIISYADA

-118 EVEKNNSALLSGVLS
+118 EVEKSNSALLSGVLS

-143 GERVLDEETLSALLK
+143 GERILDEETLRALLN

-245 ADKLTLHG
+245 AEKLTLHG

-284 LDPKL
+284 LTPKL
-289 VTGGTLNQY
+289 TTNGTLNQY

-303 NPPFSQNYTTANMK
+303 NPPFSQNYTTANMQ
-317 FKERFQNWMSK
+317 FKERFRNWMSK

-369 QRLIMGS
+369 QRLITGS
-376 DINPACILECV
+376 ETAPSCILECV

-401 AFLLIINKADATNR
+401 ASLLIINKAGATDR
-415 KGVFFINADREYK
+415 KGVFFINADREYR

-440 IEKISFVYHN
+440 IEKISYVYHN
-450 KKEIPGYSRLVS
+450 KIEIDGYSRLVC
-462 KETLAKED
+462 KETLEAED
-470 YNCNIRR
+470 FNCNIRR
-477 YVDNSEAPTPQDVKA
+477 YVDNSEPPTPQDVKA
-492 HINGG
+492 HLQGG
-497 IPANEID
+497 IPETEIL
-504 ALKSVFDCYPGL
+504 ALKTMFDCYNGL
-516 QEKLFTE
+516 QNKMFTA
-523 ATDDYANFTDSI
+523 ATDGYAHFTDAVT
-535 KEKADIKSIIA
+535 EKADIKTIIG
-546 ESDGKKQ
+546 ESKGKQQ
-553 VVENYSTAIDAFWN
+553 VADDYHKAIETFWTASD
-567 ASNADLNALHGG
+567 ADLDALHGG

-585 HNLTDRFVSELA
+585 NQLTDRFVATLTN
-597 QLSVLDEY
+597 LNVLDKY
-605 QIRGS
+605 QVRGS
-610 FAHFSDALKSDF
+610 FAHFSDSLKSDF

-645 PEVLADFKRLES
+645 PEVLADLKRLEN
-657 RRDELEAKFAEIAD
+657 RRDELDAKFAEIAEL
-671 MDPEEWDAEQYEV
+671 DPEEWDAEQYEV
-684 MPKAI
+684 MPKAV
-689 ISDFRDER
+689 ISEI
-697 KNLNGQIKE
+697 KGEIKE
-706 LKKELKTQERMAK
+706 LKA
-719 FAFKVEQKRLNEL
+719 QKREL
-732 RKQAVKAK
+732 AKQQKALEKRRKAGENMTAQLDKYA
-740 NEDTVKE
+740 ND
-747 VDARIAALVLP
+747 IA
-758 VIDDS
+758 
-763 EIQELN
+763 
-769 RQVENI
+769 NI
-775 DAQIAHHVA
+775 DAQMADKETGIAHHVA
-784 LENELKDCRKKIREI
+784 LENELKDCRKQIREI
-799 EVSKEALADKAREQ
+799 ERSKEALADKAREQ
-813 ISDDDARR
+813 ISDTDARR
-821 LITARWLNSLHEI
+821 LITQRWLATLHDNI
-834 INVYLEAHARGLQ
+834 AVYLEAHARRLQ
-847 QKVELIYGKYSVTLN
+847 QCVELLHDKYSVTLR
-862 DLLSERDTATKE
+862 DLLDERDAATEE
-874 LDVYLKE
+874 LNKYLKE
-881 LGYVDQTIDVNYE
+881 LGYE

>member
-1 MSKKTKISLSRLE
+1 MAQKNKISLARLE

-31 EYKNYIIALLFLKRI
+31 EYKNYIIALLFLKRV

-51 IDRQQ
+51 IDRVA
-56 LKDDLKK
+56 LKESLLKE
-63 QYPDADEAT
+63 YPDAEDSL
-72 IEEELDIPS
+72 IEEELDIAS
-81 KYNCYVLELARW
+81 KYNCYVPPLSRW
-93 KYLLH
+93 KHVLH
-98 PMNEEGEELSYGDA
+98 PVDENGEEVSYGDA

-118 EVEKNNSALLSGVLS
+118 ELENSNSALLSGVLS
-133 KTKFNELNTK
+133 KTRFNELNTK
-143 GERVLDEETLSALLK
+143 GERVLDEETLRDLLK
-158 DFNDF
+158 EFNDF

-245 ADKLTLHG
+245 AAKLTLHG

-284 LDPKL
+284 VNPKL
-289 VTGGTLNQY
+289 VSGGTLNQY

-303 NPPFSQNYTTANMK
+303 NPPFSQNYTTANMQ

-369 QRLIMGS
+369 QRLIMGNDTTPS
-376 DINPACILECV
+376 CILECV
-387 IGLPQGLFYGTGIP
+387 IGLPQALFYGTGIP
-401 AFLLIINKADATNR
+401 ASLLIINKDGANHR
-415 KGVFFINADREYK
+415 KGVLFINADREYK

-440 IEKISFVYHN
+440 VEKISYVYHN
-450 KKEIPGYSRLVS
+450 KIEIEGYSRLVTR
-462 KETLAKED
+462 EELQAED
-470 YNCNIRR
+470 FNCNIRR
-477 YVDNSEAPTPQDVKA
+477 YVDNSVAPTPQDVHA

-497 IPANEID
+497 IPQNEID
-504 ALKSVFDCYPGL
+504 ALKQQLDCYDEL
-516 QEKLFTE
+516 QEQIFTE
-523 ATDDYANFTDSI
+523 ATDGYAKFTDDI
-535 KEKADIKSIIA
+535 AHKGDIKRVMS
-546 ESDGKKQ
+546 ESEGKRL
-553 VVENYSTAIDAFWN
+553 VASTYGNAIETFWN
-567 ASNADLNALHGG
+567 ASEPDLDSLHKGNI
-579 SLFDFN
+579 FDFN
-585 HNLTDRFVSELA
+585 NNLAERFVKELSKYDVID
-597 QLSVLDEY
+597 QY

-610 FAHFSDALKSDF
+610 FAHFADTLRSDF

-645 PEVLADFKRLES
+645 PEVLADMQRLEN
-657 RRDELEAKFAEIAD
+657 RRDELDAKFNEVAD
-671 MDPEEWDAEQYEV
+671 MEPEDWDAEQYEV
-684 MPKAI
+684 MPKTVAAEMKSDLKDLKAI
-689 ISDFRDER
+689 RR
-697 KNLNGQIKE
+697 E
-706 LKKELKTQERMAK
+706 LAKQQKALDKRMRSGAD
-719 FAFKVEQKRLNEL
+719 VTEEMRNCNVNMVDID
-732 RKQAVKAK
+732 KQ
-740 NEDTVKE
+740 
-747 VDARIAALVLP
+747 IAAKESAV
-758 VIDDS
+758 
-763 EIQELN
+763 
-769 RQVENI
+769 
-775 DAQIAHHVA
+775 AHHIE

-799 EVSKEALADKAREQ
+799 EQSKEQLADKAREQ

-821 LITARWLNSLHEI
+821 LITARWLQTLHETI
-834 INVYLEAHARGLQ
+834 AVYLEAHARKLQ
-847 QKVELIYGKYSVTLN
+847 QDIELLHDKYTVTLTA
-862 DLLSERDTATKE
+862 LIAERQHATE
-874 LDVYLKE
+874 QLDAHLKE
-881 LGYVDQTIDVNYE
+881 LGYVLK

>member
-51 IDRQQ
+51 IDRIA
-56 LKDDLKK
+56 LKDELKK
-63 QYPDADEAT
+63 QYPIADDSDIEA
-72 IEEELDIPS
+72 ELEVPV
-81 KYNCYVLELARW
+81 KYGCYVPEKARW
-93 KYLLH
+93 KFVLN
-98 PMNEEGEELSYGDA
+98 PINDDGEGISYADA
-112 ITTALA
+112 ITTALT
-118 EVEKNNSALLSGVLS
+118 EMEKSNSALLSGVLS

-245 ADKLTLHG
+245 ADRLTLHG

-284 LDPKL
+284 LTPKL
-289 VTGGTLNQY
+289 VTSGALNQY

-303 NPPFSQNYTTANMK
+303 NPPFSQNYTTANMQ

-369 QRLIMGS
+369 QRLITGS
-376 DINPACILECV
+376 EGHPSCILECV

-401 AFLLIINKADATNR
+401 ASLLIINKADATNR
-415 KGVFFINADREYK
+415 QGVFFINADREYK

-440 IEKISFVYHN
+440 IEKISYVYHN
-450 KKEIPGYSRLVS
+450 KIEITGYSRLVT
-462 KETLAKED
+462 KETLKAED

-477 YVDNSEAPTPQDVKA
+477 YVDNSEPPAPQDVKA
-492 HINGG
+492 HLQGG
-497 IPANEID
+497 IPETEIL
-504 ALKSVFDCYPGL
+504 ALKADFGYNGL
-516 QEKLFTE
+516 QNKLFTA
-523 ATDDYANFTDSI
+523 ATNGYAHFADAV
-535 KEKADIKSIIA
+535 KEKADIKTIIS
-546 ESDGKKQ
+546 ESKGKQQ
-553 VVENYSTAIDAFWN
+553 VADDYHKAIETCWK
-567 ASNADLNALHGG
+567 ASDADLDSLHGG

-585 HNLTDRFVSELA
+585 NNLTDRFVATLTSLN
-597 QLSVLDEY
+597 VLDKY
-605 QIRGS
+605 QVRGS
-610 FAHFSDALKSDF
+610 FAHFSDTLKSDF

-645 PEVLADFKRLES
+645 PEVLADLKRLEN
-657 RRDELEAKFAEIAD
+657 RRDELDVKFAEIAEL
-671 MDPEEWDAEQYEV
+671 DPDEWNAEQFDV
-684 MPKAI
+684 MPKVV
-689 ISDFRDER
+689 ISEIKSEIKDLKSQRREQAKLLKVLEKRKKSGAEVADELS
-697 KNLNGQIKE
+697 KCNADIADL
-706 LKKELKTQERMAK
+706 
-719 FAFKVEQKRLNEL
+719 
-732 RKQAVKAK
+732 
-740 NEDTVKE
+740 
-747 VDARIAALVLP
+747 DARINDKEKGIFKHL
-758 VIDDS
+758 
-763 EIQELN
+763 
-769 RQVENI
+769 
-775 DAQIAHHVA
+775 A
-784 LENELKDCRKKIREI
+784 LENELKLCRKQIREI
-799 EVSKEALADKAREQ
+799 ELSKEALADKAREQ
-813 ISDDDARR
+813 ISDDDASR
-821 LITARWLNSLHEI
+821 LITQRWLATLHDNI
-834 INVYLEAHARGLQ
+834 AVYLEAHARRLQ
-847 QKVELIYGKYSVTLN
+847 QCVELLHDKYSVTLR
-862 DLLSERDTATKE
+862 DLLDERNAATKE
-874 LDVYLKE
+874 LDGYLKE
-881 LGYVDQTIDVNYE
+881 LGYI

>member
-1 MSKKTKISLSRLE
+1 MPKETKISLSRLE

-51 IDRQQ
+51 IDRLA
-56 LKDDLKK
+56 LKDELKK
-63 QYPDADEAT
+63 QYPNAAEADIEA
-72 IEEELDIPS
+72 ELDIPE
-81 KYNCYVLELARW
+81 KYICYVPDKARW
-93 KYLLH
+93 KFVLN
-98 PMNEEGEELSYGDA
+98 PVDDEGETISYADA

-118 EVEKNNSALLSGVLS
+118 EVEKSNSALLSGVLS

-245 ADKLTLHG
+245 AERLTLHG

-284 LDPKL
+284 LNPKL

-303 NPPFSQNYTTANMK
+303 NPPFSQNYTTANML

-369 QRLIMGS
+369 QRLIVGS
-376 DINPACILECV
+376 EGHPSCILECV
-387 IGLPQGLFYGTGIP
+387 IGLPQALFYGTGIP
-401 AFLLIINKADATNR
+401 ASLLIINKAGAADR
-415 KGVFFINADREYK
+415 QGVFFINADREYK

-440 IEKISFVYHN
+440 IEKISYVYHN
-450 KKEIPGYSRLVS
+450 KIEIEGYSRMVS
-462 KETLAKED
+462 RETLAAED

-477 YVDNSEAPTPQDVKA
+477 YVDNSEPPTPQDVRA
-492 HINGG
+492 HLQGG
-497 IPANEID
+497 IPEAEIL
-504 ALKSVFDCYPGL
+504 ALKAEFNCYKGL
-516 QEKLFTE
+516 QDKLFTA
-523 ATDDYANFTDSI
+523 ATDGYAHFADAVN
-535 KEKADIKSIIA
+535 EKADIKTIIS
-546 ESDGKKQ
+546 ESQGKQQ
-553 VVENYSTAIDAFWN
+553 VADDYHKAIETFWA
-567 ASNADLNALHGG
+567 ASDADLDSLHGG

-585 HNLTDRFVSELA
+585 NNLTDRFVTTLTN
-597 QLSVLDEY
+597 LNVLDKY
-605 QIRGS
+605 QVRGS
-610 FAHFSDALKSDF
+610 FAHFSDTLKSDF

-645 PEVLADFKRLES
+645 PEVLADLKRLEN
-657 RRDELEAKFAEIAD
+657 RRDELDAKFAEIAE

-684 MPKAI
+684 MPKSV
-689 ISDFRDER
+689 ISDIKAE
-697 KNLNGQIKE
+697 IKE
-706 LKKELKTQERMAK
+706 LKA
-719 FAFKVEQKRLNEL
+719 QKREL
-732 RKQAVKAK
+732 TKQQKALEKRRKLGESVADEA
-740 NEDTVKE
+740 
-747 VDARIAALVLP
+747 ARCAADIAALDKQ
-758 VIDDS
+758 IADK
-763 EIQELN
+763 E
-769 RQVENI
+769 
-775 DAQIAHHVA
+775 AGIAHHVE

-799 EVSKEALADKAREQ
+799 EQNKEKLADKAREQ

-821 LITARWLNSLHEI
+821 LITQRWLAILHDNI
-834 INVYLEAHARGLQ
+834 AVYLEAHARSLQ
-847 QKVELIYGKYSVTLN
+847 QSVELLHDKYSVTLQN
-862 DLLSERDTATKE
+862 LIEERDEATKV
-874 LDVYLKE
+874 LDDYLKE
-881 LGYVDQTIDVNYE
+881 LGYANA

>member
-1 MSKKTKISLSRLE
+1 MKKTKISLSRLE

-51 IDRQQ
+51 IDRIA
-56 LKDDLKK
+56 LKDELKK
-63 QYPDADEAT
+63 QYPNAAEADIEA
-72 IEEELDIPS
+72 ELNIPE
-81 KYNCYVLELARW
+81 KYICYVPDKARW
-93 KYLLH
+93 KFVLT
-98 PMNEEGEELSYGDA
+98 PVDDEGENISYADA

-118 EVEKNNSALLSGVLS
+118 EVEKSNSALLSGVLS

-245 ADKLTLHG
+245 AERLTLHG

-284 LDPKL
+284 LNPKL

-303 NPPFSQNYTTANMK
+303 NPPFSQNYTTANMQ

-369 QRLIMGS
+369 QRLITGS
-376 DINPACILECV
+376 EGHPSCILECV

-401 AFLLIINKADATNR
+401 ASLLIINKADATNR
-415 KGVFFINADREYK
+415 EGVFFINADREYK

-440 IEKISFVYHN
+440 IEKISYVYHN
-450 KKEIPGYSRLVS
+450 KIEIEGYSRLVT
-462 KETLAKED
+462 KETLEAED

-477 YVDNSEAPTPQDVKA
+477 YVDNSEPPTPQDVKA
-492 HINGG
+492 HLQGG
-497 IPANEID
+497 IPEAEIL
-504 ALKSVFDCYPGL
+504 ALKAEFDCYKGL
-516 QEKLFTE
+516 QDKLFTA
-523 ATDDYANFTDSI
+523 ATDGYAHFADAV
-535 KEKADIKSIIA
+535 KGKADIKTIIG
-546 ESDGKKQ
+546 ESKGKQQ
-553 VVENYSTAIDAFWN
+553 VADDYHKAIETFWK
-567 ASNADLNALHGG
+567 ASDADLDSLHGG

-585 HNLTDRFVSELA
+585 NNLTDRFVATLTSLN
-597 QLSVLDEY
+597 VLDKY
-605 QIRGS
+605 QVRGS
-610 FAHFSDALKSDF
+610 FAHFSDTLKSDF

-645 PEVLADFKRLES
+645 PEVLADLKRLEN
-657 RRDELEAKFAEIAD
+657 RRDELDAKFAEIAE
-671 MDPEEWDAEQYEV
+671 MDPEEWDAEQYDV
-684 MPKAI
+684 MPKSV
-689 ISDFRDER
+689 ISDIKAE
-697 KNLNGQIKE
+697 IKE
-706 LKKELKTQERMAK
+706 LKA
-719 FAFKVEQKRLNEL
+719 QKREL
-732 RKQAVKAK
+732 SKQQKALEKRRKLGESV
-740 NEDTVKE
+740 
-747 VDARIAALVLP
+747 VDEAARCAADIAALDKQ
-758 VIDDS
+758 IADK
-763 EIQELN
+763 E
-769 RQVENI
+769 
-775 DAQIAHHVA
+775 AGIAHHVA
-784 LENELKDCRKKIREI
+784 IENELKDCRKKIREI
-799 EVSKEALADKAREQ
+799 ELSKEALADKAREQ

-821 LITARWLNSLHEI
+821 LITQRWLATLHDNI
-834 INVYLEAHARGLQ
+834 AVYLEAHACRLQ
-847 QKVELIYGKYSVTLN
+847 QSVELLHDKYSVTLA
-862 DLLSERDTATKE
+862 DLLSERDEATKE
-874 LDVYLKE
+874 LDGYLKE
-881 LGYVDQTIDVNYE
+881 LGYI

>member
-51 IDRQQ
+51 IDRIA
-56 LKDDLKK
+56 LKDELKK
-63 QYPDADEAT
+63 QYPIADDSDIEA
-72 IEEELDIPS
+72 ELEVPV
-81 KYNCYVLELARW
+81 KYGCYVPEKARW
-93 KYLLH
+93 KFVLN
-98 PMNEEGEELSYGDA
+98 PINDDGEGISYADA
-112 ITTALA
+112 ITTALT
-118 EVEKNNSALLSGVLS
+118 EMEKSNSALLSGVLS

-245 ADKLTLHG
+245 ADRLTLHG

-284 LDPKL
+284 LTPKL
-289 VTGGTLNQY
+289 VTSGALNQY

-303 NPPFSQNYTTANMK
+303 NPPFSQNYTTANMQ

-369 QRLIMGS
+369 QRLITGS
-376 DINPACILECV
+376 EGHPSCILECV

-401 AFLLIINKADATNR
+401 ASLLIINKADATNR
-415 KGVFFINADREYK
+415 QGVFFINADREYK

-440 IEKISFVYHN
+440 IEKISYVYHN
-450 KKEIPGYSRLVS
+450 KIEITGYSRLVT
-462 KETLAKED
+462 KETLKAED

-477 YVDNSEAPTPQDVKA
+477 YVDNSEPPAPQDVKA
-492 HINGG
+492 HLQGG
-497 IPANEID
+497 IPETEIL
-504 ALKSVFDCYPGL
+504 ALKADFGYNGL
-516 QEKLFTE
+516 QNKLFTA
-523 ATDDYANFTDSI
+523 ATNGYAHFADAV
-535 KEKADIKSIIA
+535 KEKADIKTIIS
-546 ESDGKKQ
+546 ESKGKQQ
-553 VVENYSTAIDAFWN
+553 VADDYHQAIETFWK
-567 ASNADLNALHGG
+567 ASDADLDSLHGG

-585 HNLTDRFVSELA
+585 NNLTDRFVATLTSLN
-597 QLSVLDEY
+597 VLDKY
-605 QIRGS
+605 QVRGS
-610 FAHFSDALKSDF
+610 FAHFSDTLKSDF

-645 PEVLADFKRLES
+645 PEVLADLKRLEN
-657 RRDELEAKFAEIAD
+657 RRDELDVKFAEIAEL
-671 MDPEEWDAEQYEV
+671 DPDEWNAEQFDV
-684 MPKAI
+684 MPKVV
-689 ISDFRDER
+689 ISEIKSEIKDLKSQRREQAKLLKVLEKRKKSGAEVADELS
-697 KNLNGQIKE
+697 KCNADIADL
-706 LKKELKTQERMAK
+706 
-719 FAFKVEQKRLNEL
+719 
-732 RKQAVKAK
+732 
-740 NEDTVKE
+740 
-747 VDARIAALVLP
+747 DARINDKEKGIFKHL
-758 VIDDS
+758 
-763 EIQELN
+763 
-769 RQVENI
+769 
-775 DAQIAHHVA
+775 A
-784 LENELKDCRKKIREI
+784 LENELKLCRKQIREI
-799 EVSKEALADKAREQ
+799 ELSKEALADKAREQ
-813 ISDDDARR
+813 ISDDDASR
-821 LITARWLNSLHEI
+821 LITQRWLATLHDNI
-834 INVYLEAHARGLQ
+834 AVYLEAHARRLQ
-847 QKVELIYGKYSVTLN
+847 QCVELLHDKYSVTLR
-862 DLLSERDTATKE
+862 DLLDERNAATKE
-874 LDVYLKE
+874 LDGYLKE
-881 LGYVDQTIDVNYE
+881 LGYI

>member
-51 IDRQQ
+51 IDRLV
-56 LKDDLKK
+56 LKEELKK
-63 QYPDADEAT
+63 QYPDAEDADIEA
-72 IEEELDIPS
+72 ELDIPE
-81 KYNCYVLELARW
+81 KYVCYVPDKARW
-93 KYLLH
+93 KFVLH
-98 PMNEEGEELSYGDA
+98 PVDEEGETISYADA

-118 EVEKNNSALLSGVLS
+118 EVEKSNSALLSGVLS

-143 GERVLDEETLSALLK
+143 GERILDEETLSALLK

-163 PKLQDENFEFPDLL
+163 TKLQDENFEFPDLL

-225 VGSGGLLITMHNYV
+225 VGSGGLLITMYNYV

-245 ADKLTLHG
+245 AEKLTLHG

-333 FMFVQHMISVLKNN
+333 FMFVQHMIAVLKNN

-401 AFLLIINKADATNR
+401 ASLLIINKADAAER
-415 KGVFFINADREYK
+415 RGVFFINADREYK

-450 KKEIPGYSRLVS
+450 KIEIPGYSHLVS
-462 KETLAKED
+462 KETLAAED
-470 YNCNIRR
+470 FNCNIRR

-492 HINGG
+492 HISGG
-497 IPANEID
+497 IPAKEID
-504 ALKSVFDCYPGL
+504 ELKPVFDCYEGL
-516 QEKLFTE
+516 QDKMFTT
-523 ATDDYANFTDSI
+523 ATDGYANFTDSVT
-535 KEKADIKSIIA
+535 EKADIKNLIA
-546 ESDGKKQ
+546 ESEGKKK
-553 VVENYSTAIDAFWN
+553 VTETYSKAIDSFWN
-567 ASNADLNALHGG
+567 ASDADLNALHGG

-585 HNLTDRFVSELA
+585 HNLTNRFVSELA
-597 QLSVLDEY
+597 KLSVLDEY

-610 FAHFSDALKSDF
+610 FAHFSDSLKGDF

-645 PEVLADFKRLES
+645 PEVLADLRRLES
-657 RRDELEAKFAEIAD
+657 RRDELEGKFAEIAD
-671 MDPEEWDAEQYEV
+671 LDPEEWDAEQYEV

-689 ISDFRDER
+689 ISEFKDER
-697 KNLNGQIKE
+697 KNLNIQIKE
-706 LKKELKTQERMAK
+706 LKKDLKAQERIAK
-719 FAFKVEQKRLNEL
+719 IEFKIEQKRLNEI

-740 NEDTVKE
+740 NDETVAQ
-747 VDARIAALVLP
+747 VDAKIAALVLP

-769 RQVENI
+769 RQVASI
-775 DAQIAHHVA
+775 DAQIAHHVE

-821 LITARWLNSLHEI
+821 LITARWLNSLHDN

-847 QKVELIYGKYSVTLN
+847 QRLELIHDKYSVTLSALIAN
-862 DLLSERDTATKE
+862 RDEATEE
-874 LDVYLKE
+874 LNSYLKE
-881 LGYVDQTIDVNYE
+881 LGYITETEQQ

>member
-1 MSKKTKISLSRLE
+1 
-14 SFLKAQCDRLRT
+14 
-26 SMDAA
+26 MDAA

-51 IDRQQ
+51 IDRIA
-56 LKDDLKK
+56 LKDELKK
-63 QYPDADEAT
+63 QYPNAAEADIEA
-72 IEEELDIPS
+72 ELDIPE
-81 KYNCYVLELARW
+81 KYICYVPDKARW
-93 KYLLH
+93 KFVLN
-98 PMNEEGEELSYGDA
+98 PVDDEGENISYADA

-118 EVEKNNSALLSGVLS
+118 EVEKSNSALLSGVLS

-245 ADKLTLHG
+245 AERLTLHG

-284 LDPKL
+284 LNPKL
-289 VTGGTLNQY
+289 VAGGALNQY

-303 NPPFSQNYTTANMK
+303 NPPFSQNYTTANMQ

-369 QRLIMGS
+369 RRLITGS
-376 DINPACILECV
+376 EGHPSCILECV

-401 AFLLIINKADATNR
+401 ASLLIINKTNATDR
-415 KGVFFINADREYK
+415 EGVFFINADREYK

-440 IEKISFVYHN
+440 IEKISYVYHN
-450 KKEIPGYSRLVS
+450 KIEITGYSRLVT
-462 KETLAKED
+462 KETLEAED

-477 YVDNSEAPTPQDVKA
+477 YVDNSEPPTPQDVKA
-492 HINGG
+492 HLQGG
-497 IPANEID
+497 IPEAEIRT
-504 ALKSVFDCYPGL
+504 LKPDFDCYKGL
-516 QEKLFTE
+516 QDKLFT
-523 ATDDYANFTDSI
+523 AANNGYAHFTDSV
-535 KEKADIKSIIA
+535 KEKADIKTIIS
-546 ESDGKKQ
+546 ESKGKQQ
-553 VVENYSTAIDAFWN
+553 VADDYHKAIEAFWN
-567 ASNADLNALHGG
+567 DSDADLDGLHGG

-585 HNLTDRFVSELA
+585 NNLTDRFVATLTN
-597 QLSVLDEY
+597 LNVLDKY
-605 QIRGS
+605 QVRGS
-610 FAHFSDALKSDF
+610 FAHFSDTLKSDF

-645 PEVLADFKRLES
+645 PEVLADLKRLEI
-657 RRDELEAKFAEIAD
+657 RRDELDAKFAEIAE

-684 MPKAI
+684 MPKSV
-689 ISDFRDER
+689 ISDIKAE
-697 KNLNGQIKE
+697 IKE
-706 LKKELKTQERMAK
+706 LKA
-719 FAFKVEQKRLNEL
+719 QKREL
-732 RKQAVKAK
+732 TKQQKALDKRRKLGESVADEA
-740 NEDTVKE
+740 
-747 VDARIAALVLP
+747 ARCAADIAALDKQ
-758 VIDDS
+758 IAEKES
-763 EIQELN
+763 G
-769 RQVENI
+769 
-775 DAQIAHHVA
+775 IAHHVA
-784 LENELKDCRKKIREI
+784 LENELKDCRKQIREI
-799 EVSKEALADKAREQ
+799 ELSKEALADKAREQ

-821 LITARWLNSLHEI
+821 LITLRWLATLHDNI
-834 INVYLEAHARGLQ
+834 AVYLEAHARRLQ
-847 QKVELIYGKYSVTLN
+847 QSIELLHDKYYVTLQN
-862 DLLSERDTATKE
+862 LIEERDAATEE
-874 LDVYLKE
+874 LNKYLKE
-881 LGYVDQTIDVNYE
+881 LGMNNK

>member
-1 MSKKTKISLSRLE
+1 MPKKQKISLSRLE

-51 IDRQQ
+51 IDRIA
-56 LKDDLKK
+56 LKESLRK
-63 QYPDADEAT
+63 QYPDADDNDIAN
-72 IEEELDIPS
+72 ELDIPE
-81 KYNCYVLELARW
+81 KYNCYVPEKARW
-93 KYLLH
+93 EFVLN
-98 PMNEEGEELSYGDA
+98 PTDDEGAIISYADA

-118 EVEKNNSALLSGVLS
+118 EVEKSNSALLSGVLS

-143 GERVLDEETLSALLK
+143 GERILDEETLRALLN

-245 ADKLTLHG
+245 AERLTLHG

-284 LDPKL
+284 LTPKL
-289 VTGGTLNQY
+289 TTNGTLNQY

-303 NPPFSQNYTTANMK
+303 NPPFSQNYTTANMQ
-317 FKERFQNWMSK
+317 FKERFRNWMSK

-369 QRLIMGS
+369 QRLITGS
-376 DINPACILECV
+376 ETAPSCILECV
-387 IGLPQGLFYGTGIP
+387 IGLPQGLFYGT
-401 AFLLIINKADATNR
+401 ASLLIINKAGATDR
-415 KGVFFINADREYK
+415 KGVFFINADREYR

-440 IEKISFVYHN
+440 IEKISYVYHN
-450 KKEIPGYSRLVS
+450 KIEIDGYSRLVC
-462 KETLAKED
+462 KETLEAED
-470 YNCNIRR
+470 FNCNIRR
-477 YVDNSEAPTPQDVKA
+477 YVDNSEPPTPQDVKA
-492 HINGG
+492 HLQGG
-497 IPANEID
+497 IPETEIL
-504 ALKSVFDCYPGL
+504 ALKTMFDCYNGL
-516 QEKLFTE
+516 QNKIFTA
-523 ATDDYANFTDSI
+523 ATDGYAHFADAVT
-535 KEKADIKSIIA
+535 EKADIKTIIG
-546 ESDGKKQ
+546 ESKGKQQ
-553 VVENYSTAIDAFWN
+553 VADDYHKAIETFWTASD
-567 ASNADLNALHGG
+567 ADLDALHGG

-585 HNLTDRFVSELA
+585 NQLTDRFVATLTN
-597 QLSVLDEY
+597 LNVLDKY
-605 QIRGS
+605 QVRGS
-610 FAHFSDALKSDF
+610 FAHFSDSLKSDF

-645 PEVLADFKRLES
+645 PEVLADLKRLEN
-657 RRDELEAKFAEIAD
+657 RRDELDAKFAEIAEL
-671 MDPEEWDAEQYEV
+671 DPEEWDAEQYEV
-684 MPKAI
+684 MPKAV
-689 ISDFRDER
+689 ISEI
-697 KNLNGQIKE
+697 KGEIKE
-706 LKKELKTQERMAK
+706 LKA
-719 FAFKVEQKRLNEL
+719 QKREL
-732 RKQAVKAK
+732 AKQQKALEKRRKAGENMTAQLDKYA
-740 NEDTVKE
+740 ND
-747 VDARIAALVLP
+747 IA
-758 VIDDS
+758 
-763 EIQELN
+763 
-769 RQVENI
+769 NI
-775 DAQIAHHVA
+775 DAQMADKETGIAHHVA
-784 LENELKDCRKKIREI
+784 LENELKDCRKQIREI
-799 EVSKEALADKAREQ
+799 ERSKEALADKAREQ
-813 ISDDDARR
+813 ISDTDARR
-821 LITARWLNSLHEI
+821 LITQRWLATLHDNI
-834 INVYLEAHARGLQ
+834 AVYLEAHARRLQ
-847 QKVELIYGKYSVTLN
+847 QCVELLHDKYSVTLR
-862 DLLSERDTATKE
+862 DLLDERDAATEE
-874 LDVYLKE
+874 LNKYLKE
-881 LGYVDQTIDVNYE
+881 LGYE

>member
-1 MSKKTKISLSRLE
+1 MPKKTKISLSRLE

-51 IDRQQ
+51 IDRIA
-56 LKDDLKK
+56 LKDELKK
-63 QYPDADEAT
+63 QYPNAAEADIEA
-72 IEEELDIPS
+72 ELNIPE
-81 KYNCYVLELARW
+81 KYICYVPDKARW
-93 KYLLH
+93 KFVLN
-98 PMNEEGEELSYGDA
+98 PVDDEGETISYADA

-118 EVEKNNSALLSGVLS
+118 EVEKSNSALLSGVLS

-143 GERVLDEETLSALLK
+143 GEHVLDEETLSALLK

-245 ADKLTLHG
+245 AARLTLHG

-284 LDPKL
+284 LNPKL

-303 NPPFSQNYTTANMK
+303 NPPFSQNYTTANMQ

-369 QRLIMGS
+369 QRLITGS
-376 DINPACILECV
+376 EGHPSCILECV

-401 AFLLIINKADATNR
+401 ASLLIINKADATNR
-415 KGVFFINADREYK
+415 EGVFFINADREYK

-440 IEKISFVYHN
+440 IEKISYVYHN
-450 KKEIPGYSRLVS
+450 KIEITGYSRLVT
-462 KETLAKED
+462 KETLKAED

-477 YVDNSEAPTPQDVKA
+477 YVDNSEPPTPQDVRA
-492 HINGG
+492 HLQGG
-497 IPANEID
+497 IPEAEILT
-504 ALKSVFDCYPGL
+504 LKADFDCYNGL
-516 QEKLFTE
+516 QDKLFTA
-523 ATDDYANFTDSI
+523 ATDGYAHFADAV
-535 KEKADIKSIIA
+535 KEKADIKTIIS
-546 ESDGKKQ
+546 ESKGKQQ
-553 VVENYSTAIDAFWN
+553 VADDYHKAIETFWTASD
-567 ASNADLNALHGG
+567 ADLDSLHGG

-585 HNLTDRFVSELA
+585 NNLTDRFVATLTSLN
-597 QLSVLDEY
+597 VLDKY
-605 QIRGS
+605 QVRGS
-610 FAHFSDALKSDF
+610 FAHFSDTLKSDF

-645 PEVLADFKRLES
+645 PEVLADLKRLEN
-657 RRDELEAKFAEIAD
+657 RRDELDAKFAEIAE
-671 MDPEEWDAEQYEV
+671 MDSEEWDAEQYEV
-684 MPKAI
+684 MPKSV
-689 ISDFRDER
+689 ISDIKAE
-697 KNLNGQIKE
+697 IKE
-706 LKKELKTQERMAK
+706 LKA
-719 FAFKVEQKRLNEL
+719 QKREL
-732 RKQAVKAK
+732 TKQQKALEKRRKLGESVADEAARCAADIVALDKQIA
-740 NEDTVKE
+740 EKE
-747 VDARIAALVLP
+747 CG
-758 VIDDS
+758 
-763 EIQELN
+763 
-769 RQVENI
+769 
-775 DAQIAHHVA
+775 IAHHVA

-799 EVSKEALADKAREQ
+799 ELSKEALADKAREQ

-821 LITARWLNSLHEI
+821 LITKRWLATLHDNI
-834 INVYLEAHARGLQ
+834 AVYLEAHARRLQ
-847 QKVELIYGKYSVTLN
+847 QSVELLHDKYSVTLH
-862 DLLSERDTATKE
+862 DMLAERDEATNK
-874 LDVYLKE
+874 LDEFLKE
-881 LGYVDQTIDVNYE
+881 LGYF

>member
-51 IDRQQ
+51 IDRLA
-56 LKDDLKK
+56 LKEDLKK
-63 QYPDADEAT
+63 QYPNADEAT
-72 IEEELDIPS
+72 IDEELGIPE
-81 KYNCYVLELARW
+81 KYNCFVPELARW

-98 PMNEEGEELSYGDA
+98 PLSEEGEELSYGDA

-118 EVEKNNSALLSGVLS
+118 EVEKSNSALLSGVLS

-143 GERVLDEETLSALLK
+143 GERVLDDENLSAILK

-225 VGSGGLLITMHNYV
+225 VGSGGLLITMYNYV

-245 ADKLTLHG
+245 AAKLTLHG

-289 VTGGTLNQY
+289 VTGGSLNQY

-376 DINPACILECV
+376 ETNPTCILECV

-401 AFLLIINKADATNR
+401 ASLLIINKAGAAKR

-450 KKEIPGYSRLVS
+450 KKEIPGYSRWVS
-462 KETLAKED
+462 KETLAAED

-497 IPANEID
+497 IPAKEID
-504 ALKSVFDCYPGL
+504 ELKPVFDCYKAL
-516 QEKLFTE
+516 QGKLFTK
-523 ATDDYANFTDSI
+523 AADGYANFTDAVS
-535 KEKADIKSIIA
+535 EKADIKNIIA
-546 ESDGKKQ
+546 KSNGKKQ
-553 VVENYSTAIDAFWN
+553 VAEAYSKAIDTFWN
-567 ASNADLNALHGG
+567 ASDADLNALHGG

-585 HNLTDRFVSELA
+585 HNLTDRFVNELSK
-597 QLSVLDEY
+597 LSVLNEY

-610 FAHFSDALKSDF
+610 FAHFSDSLKSDF

-645 PEVLADFKRLES
+645 PDVLADLRRLES
-657 RRDELEAKFAEIAD
+657 RRDELEAKFSEIAE

-684 MPKAI
+684 MPKTI
-689 ISDFRDER
+689 ISEI
-697 KNLNGQIKE
+697 KGEIKE
-706 LKKELKTQERMAK
+706 LKAQKRELTKQEKALDKRRKSGADVEK
-719 FAFKVEQKRLNEL
+719 EQKKCNAEM
-732 RKQAVKAK
+732 
-740 NEDTVKE
+740 
-747 VDARIAALVLP
+747 AAL
-758 VIDDS
+758 
-763 EIQELN
+763 
-769 RQVENI
+769 
-775 DAQIAHHVA
+775 DAQISEKEAGIAKHIA
-784 LENELKDCRKKIREI
+784 LENELKNCRKDIREI
-799 EVSKEALADKAREQ
+799 EQNKEKLADKAREQ

-821 LITARWLNSLHEI
+821 LITARWLKSLHDN
-834 INVYLEAHARGLQ
+834 INVYLEAHARRLQ
-847 QKVELIYGKYSVTLN
+847 QRIELIHDKYSVTLSTLIS
-862 DLLSERDTATKE
+862 DRDQATEE
-874 LDVYLKE
+874 LNGYLKE
-881 LGYVDQTIDVNYE
+881 LGYIDELDKTKKQ

>member
-1 MSKKTKISLSRLE
+1 MPKKTKISLSRLE

-51 IDRQQ
+51 IDRLA
-56 LKDDLKK
+56 LKDELKK
-63 QYPDADEAT
+63 QYPNAADADIEA
-72 IEEELDIPS
+72 ELDIPE
-81 KYNCYVLELARW
+81 KYICYVPDKARW
-93 KYLLH
+93 KFVLN
-98 PMNEEGEELSYGDA
+98 PVDDEGETISYADA

-118 EVEKNNSALLSGVLS
+118 EVEKSNSALLSGVLS

-245 ADKLTLHG
+245 AERLTLHG

-284 LDPKL
+284 LNPKL

-303 NPPFSQNYTTANMK
+303 NPPFSQNYTTANMQ

-333 FMFVQHMISVLKNN
+333 FMFVQHMIAVLKNN

-369 QRLIMGS
+369 QRLITGS
-376 DINPACILECV
+376 EGHPSCILECV

-401 AFLLIINKADATNR
+401 ASLLIINKAGATDR

-440 IEKISFVYHN
+440 IEKISYVYHN
-450 KKEIPGYSRLVS
+450 KIEIEGYSRMVS
-462 KETLAKED
+462 RETLAAED

-477 YVDNSEAPTPQDVKA
+477 YVDNSEPPTPQDVKA
-492 HINGG
+492 HLQGG
-497 IPANEID
+497 IPETEIL
-504 ALKSVFDCYPGL
+504 ALKADFDCYKGL
-516 QEKLFTE
+516 QDKLFTA
-523 ATDDYANFTDSI
+523 ATNGYAHFADAV
-535 KEKADIKSIIA
+535 KEKADIKTIIS
-546 ESDGKKQ
+546 ESKGKQQ
-553 VVENYSTAIDAFWN
+553 VADDYHKAIETFWK
-567 ASNADLNALHGG
+567 ASDADLDTLHGG

-585 HNLTDRFVSELA
+585 NNLTDRFVATLTN
-597 QLSVLDEY
+597 LNVLDKY
-605 QIRGS
+605 QVRGS
-610 FAHFSDALKSDF
+610 FAHFSDTLKSDF

-645 PEVLADFKRLES
+645 PEVLTDLKRLEN
-657 RRDELEAKFAEIAD
+657 RRDELDAKFAEIAEI
-671 MDPEEWDAEQYEV
+671 DPEEWDAEQYDV
-684 MPKAI
+684 MPKSV
-689 ISDFRDER
+689 ISDIKAE
-697 KNLNGQIKE
+697 IKE
-706 LKKELKTQERMAK
+706 LKA
-719 FAFKVEQKRLNEL
+719 QKREL
-732 RKQAVKAK
+732 TKQQKALDKRRKLGADVEMEQGKCNA
-740 NEDTVKE
+740 EM
-747 VDARIAALVLP
+747 AAL
-758 VIDDS
+758 
-763 EIQELN
+763 
-769 RQVENI
+769 
-775 DAQIAHHVA
+775 DAQISEKEAGIAKHVA

-799 EVSKEALADKAREQ
+799 EQNKEKLADKAREQ

-821 LITARWLNSLHEI
+821 LITQRWLATLHDNI
-834 INVYLEAHARGLQ
+834 AVYLEAHARRLQ
-847 QKVELIYGKYSVTLN
+847 QSVELLHDKYSVTLH
-862 DLLSERDTATKE
+862 DMLEERDEATKE
-874 LDVYLKE
+874 LDGYLKE
-881 LGYVDQTIDVNYE
+881 LGYIQ